1 MQEFPTT
8 TRASCMHL
16 EVWILPRCF
25 SLQEATQCLTREH
38 ASCNFAPTI
47 ADDSVLHEHPSLNL
61 THPSCGKC
69 NRQGTKMQF
78 EQGAKC
84 GRSNWSGER
93 FQTRT
98 WIVSIASLL
107 AVVVARMA
115 HPCDCTSLSCI
126 LLRLLPRERALQAT
140 CRFAI
145 RTTWLRSSMH
155 AHRTTSCLVHGD
167 VRPSAIAVVRASV
180 AWP

>member
-1 MQEFPTT
+1 
-8 TRASCMHL
+8 
-16 EVWILPRCF
+16 
-25 SLQEATQCLTREH
+25 
-38 ASCNFAPTI
+38 
-47 ADDSVLHEHPSLNL
+47 
-61 THPSCGKC
+61 
-69 NRQGTKMQF
+69 MQF
-78 EQGAKC
+78 EQEAKC

-98 WIVSIASLL
+98 WVVSIASLL

-126 LLRLLPRERALQAT
+126 LVRLLARARALRAT

-155 AHRTTSCLVHGD
+155 ARKTTCCIKHAD
-167 VRPSAIAVVRASV
+167 VRPSAIAVVRASI
-180 AWP
+180 AWPCRYLTCMHDKSTSSPRVLVVSFHVDDVVCICQAWCGRRPFPSPCRNVGVARRRLTFAS